1 MDAGEKYAAPSPGAA
16 FFCLLFLYGGC
27 WGKGWGDMLDTLKR
41 LGQRKLAQWALAYAA
56 AAWVALQVLGLAADS
71 YGWSPSV
78 MRVAFGVAVVG
89 FIVALVLAWYHGER
103 GQQKATGAELLLLAA
118 VLVAG
123 GGLIW
128 NSERQR
134 PPSSVVANSAAA
146 TSASA
151 ASTPVAQIAPTDTRS
166 IAVLPFV
173 NLSSDPEQEYFSDGL
188 SEDLITAL
196 SQFNGLKVISRNSS
210 FTFRDSKQDSAT
222 IGAKLGVAHLLAGS
236 VRRAGDVVRISADL
250 VNVADGRTLWS
261 QRFDRPYTNLFQLQD
276 EITQAVANELK
287 AKLLTDEGAVMQSD
301 RPPSGSLAAYNA
313 YLQGRYQFARS
324 THPSFQ
330 QAIGFYEQAIRLDPG
345 YAAAHAALGA
355 TLSFDAAIFSSGDA
369 ARAQLDRS
377 RRAVRTALALAPDL
391 AAAHIARGA
400 LLMNGELDWAAAETE
415 YRLAIRLAPNDSAG
429 LYGLAQARAALGM
442 RDEAIALMQQAI
454 DRDPLDTGRYY
465 WLSIL
470 KSTPGN
476 LAEAERLI
484 DIAVKLQPAAEQGV
498 SQKVAVQVLRG
509 QHAAALATVRAMPTG
524 VWRAVSLAYA
534 TQGAGNPAAADA
546 ALQALIDHESKGAA
560 YQIAQ
565 VFALRKDPEGLF
577 KWLDQAW
584 TNRDP
589 GIRRTLFDPFLAP
602 YRSDPRF
609 AAFCKKVR
617 LPAPGA

>member
-1 MDAGEKYAAPSPGAA
+1 MLEK
-16 FFCLLFLYGGC
+16 LQ
-27 WGKGWGDMLDTLKR
+27 R
-41 LGQRKLAQWALAYAA
+41 LGQRKMAQWALAYAA

-71 YGWSPSV
+71 YGWSPTV
-78 MRVAFGVAVVG
+78 MRIAFGIAVLG

-103 GQQKATGAELLLLAA
+103 GQQRATGTELLLLAA
-118 VLVAG
+118 VLAVG

-128 NSERQR
+128 NSERRQ
-134 PPSSVVANSAAA
+134 PAVANVATATVAEAPPLSSAPIATTAA
-146 TSASA
+146 D
-151 ASTPVAQIAPTDTRS
+151 QRS

-210 FTFRDSKQDSAT
+210 FTFRGSKDDSAT

-250 VNVADGRTLWS
+250 VSVKDGRTLWS

-313 YLQGRYQFARS
+313 YLQGRYQFARN

-391 AAAHIARGA
+391 AVAHVARGA

-429 LYGLAQARAALGM
+429 LYGLAQARAALGK

-454 DRDPLDTGRYY
+454 DRDPLDIGRYY

-498 SQKVAVQVLRG
+498 SQKVAVQVLPG

-524 VWRAVSLAYA
+524 VWRGV
-534 TQGAGNPAAADA
+534 
-546 ALQALIDHESKGAA
+546 
-560 YQIAQ
+560 
-565 VFALRKDPEGLF
+565 
-577 KWLDQAW
+577 
-584 TNRDP
+584 
-589 GIRRTLFDPFLAP
+589 
-602 YRSDPRF
+602 
-609 AAFCKKVR
+609 
-617 LPAPGA
+617 

>member
-1 MDAGEKYAAPSPGAA
+1 
-16 FFCLLFLYGGC
+16 
-27 WGKGWGDMLDTLKR
+27 MLEQLQR
-41 LGQRKLAQWALAYAA
+41 LGQRKMAQWALAYAA

-71 YGWSPSV
+71 YGWSPTV
-78 MRVAFGVAVVG
+78 MRIAFGIAVLG

-103 GQQKATGAELLLLAA
+103 GQQRATGTELLLLAA
-118 VLVAG
+118 VLAVG

-128 NSERQR
+128 NLERRQ
-134 PPSSVVANSAAA
+134 PATANVAAA
-146 TSASA
+146 NDAAANDAAARVAGATPLSSATIATTA
-151 ASTPVAQIAPTDTRS
+151 ADQRS

-173 NLSSDPEQEYFSDGL
+173 NLSSDPEQDYFSDGL

-210 FTFRDSKQDSAT
+210 FTFRGSKADSAT

-250 VNVADGRTLWS
+250 VSVKDGRTLWS

-330 QAIGFYEQAIRLDPG
+330 QAIGFYEQAIRLDPD

-355 TLSFDAAIFSSGDA
+355 TLSFDAAIFSNGDA

-391 AAAHIARGA
+391 AVAHVARGA

-465 WLSIL
+465 WLSIY

-476 LAEAERLI
+476 FAEAERLI
-484 DIAVKLQPAAEQGV
+484 DIAVNLEPAAEQGI

-509 QHAAALATVRAMPTG
+509 QPAAALATVHAMPPG
-524 VWRAVSLAYA
+524 LWRKVSLGYA
-534 TQGAGNPAAADA
+534 TQLAGDQAAADA
-546 ALQALIDHESKGAA
+546 ALQALIDQESVGAA

-565 VFALRKDPEGLF
+565 VFALRKDPDGVF

-584 TNRDP
+584 AQRDP
-589 GIRRTLFDPFLAP
+589 GIRRTLLDPFLAP

-609 AAFCKKVR
+609 AAFRRKVG
-617 LPAPGA
+617 LPAP

>member
-1 MDAGEKYAAPSPGAA
+1 
-16 FFCLLFLYGGC
+16 
-27 WGKGWGDMLDTLKR
+27 MLEQLQR
-41 LGQRKLAQWALAYAA
+41 LGQRKMAQWALAYAA

-71 YGWSPSV
+71 YGWSPTV
-78 MRVAFGVAVVG
+78 MRIAFGIAVLG
-89 FIVALVLAWYHGER
+89 FIVALLLAWYHGER
-103 GQQKATGAELLLLAA
+103 GQQRATGTELLLLAA
-118 VLVAG
+118 VLAVG

-128 NSERQR
+128 NSERRQ
-134 PPSSVVANSAAA
+134 PATNVAAA
-146 TSASA
+146 NVATAAVAGATPLSSAPIATTA
-151 ASTPVAQIAPTDTRS
+151 ADQRS

-173 NLSSDPEQEYFSDGL
+173 NLSSDPEQDYFSDGL

-210 FTFRDSKQDSAT
+210 FTFRGSKDDSAT

-250 VNVADGRTLWS
+250 VSVKDGRTLWS

-330 QAIGFYEQAIRLDPG
+330 QAIGFYEQAIGLDPG

-377 RRAVRTALALAPDL
+377 RHAVRTALALAPDL
-391 AAAHIARGA
+391 AVAHLARGA

-465 WLSIL
+465 WLSIY

-476 LAEAERLI
+476 FAEAERLI
-484 DIAVKLQPAAEQGV
+484 DIAVNLEPAAEQGI

-509 QHAAALATVRAMPTG
+509 EPTAALATVHAMPPG
-524 VWRAVSLAYA
+524 LWRKVSLAYA
-534 TQGAGNPAAADA
+534 TQ
-546 ALQALIDHESKGAA
+546 LVGAA

-565 VFALRKDPEGLF
+565 VFALRKDPHGVF

-584 TNRDP
+584 AQRDP
-589 GIRRTLFDPFLAP
+589 GIRRTLLDPFLAP

-609 AAFCKKVR
+609 AAFRRKVG
-617 LPAPGA
+617 LPAP